1 MASAEETDMEIIIA
15 YLVLGL
21 FAGTLSGLVG
31 IGGGVII
38 VPVLIFLFKFSQHSA
53 QGTTLALMVPP
64 VGILA
69 AIIYYRHGYVD
80 LKAAGIICLGFVLG
94 GLIGSRLATSLPSM
108 VLEKIFGVGLLL
120 IALKMLLGK

>member
-1 MASAEETDMEIIIA
+1 MEIIIA

-38 VPVLIFLFKFSQHSA
+38 VPALIFLFKFSQHSA

-69 AIIYYRHGYVD
+69 ALMYYRYGFVD
-80 LKAAGIICLGFVLG
+80 IKAAAIICLGFVVG
-94 GLIGSRLATSLPSM
+94 GLIGARLATNLPGAI
-108 VLEKIFGVGLLL
+108 LEKIFGAGLLL
-120 IALKMLLGK
+120 ISLKMLFGK